1 MKKLHTKKRRINSKK
16 GISMVLAM
24 ALVAVLFLSTT
35 TFLSI
40 AMLQQKETGTTMNSR
55 QAYVSA
61 KSALDI
67 AKELL
72 NDGKL
77 SLPDSGSL
85 YYVFY
90 YVEGDPEVHVEK
102 FNSSEAAL
110 NWINDPANASYTIIG
125 NAYIKITKNSDGSY
139 TMTAVGKENKYDYSV
154 DGNTG
159 DLSTKFDVKYNLA
172 EKEETANLTMKQ
184 KSITTPTGNKFLMLG
199 DQASFSLLR
208 SVRQTVNDG
217 GTTFR
222 TLQNSFLDKDKK
234 TIIYEPKTE
243 AGSTPLTTCFP
254 LVFDKAVKCISNG
267 DSRLK
272 FTAYDNGIY
281 FLGNYNGTELNN
293 DYKSEDDEFNNPG
306 DISLYTNSNTY
317 GTALECKYLVIG
329 GNMVCRPA
337 SGASGITLK
346 YSGSSYDTDKGVVI
360 YFTKDCKLM
369 TYRKDEHGNEC
380 NTSLDYQKGYYYINL
395 GKNNTPVDL
404 FSTKATSITTD
415 SEEYKRVSSIDMYSS
430 MVETDGELKGKL
442 KDIHSAY
449 EGACENDKAKV
460 DILHSNGTFNADP
473 NLSSFSNTPRTENT
487 INKGWKDYYIYCAP
501 SEMPTANGY
510 YDMYSGKEFNY
521 LWYNIKPMV
530 FDRTVDMSI
539 RSSNITLSIGP
550 DEKETVYYNKNGN
563 PHSFNQSNLPTNVA
577 TDSDTV
583 TFTARDSGKT
593 AQANGNQ
600 YVGEDS
606 NKIIQKDRSAHFRV
620 KPYWGEKSFTLKVVN
635 DFIVEMSDGK
645 TYTIKADDYTD
656 IPEYIEKNTDNNPK
670 DGLDLF
676 SDTAKKYFES
686 HSTSR
691 VDSNSSSI
699 KWVEDNAIN
708 TSVDSSNLDQS
719 SSVVNFKATGG
730 GTLKEDGTYKGRA
743 IYCDFGNGSSGKDAI
758 VTYGNNATLKADVV
772 SIGADLLERKDGK
785 GLKINT
791 YSAHNESTCVVD
803 GNPIDGSML
812 QITRKTTLKFNDT
825 DADSITLS
833 PGYYF
838 FPGITSDFDILS
850 KAFWEKWNSNP
861 YYKAEKLGDGTKT
874 YKKVFVTTK
883 MDPVDFE
890 GKYF

>member
-16 GISMVLAM
+16 GISMVLAI
-24 ALVAVLFLSTT
+24 ALAAVLFLSTT

-102 FNSSEAAL
+102 FNSSELAL
-110 NWINDPANASYTIIG
+110 KWINDPAHASYTIIG
-125 NAYIKITKNSDGSY
+125 NAYIKITKNADGSY
-139 TMTAVGKENKYDYSV
+139 TMTAVGKENKYDYSG

-159 DLSTKFDVKYNLA
+159 DLSTKFDVKYNLV
-172 EKEETANLTMKQ
+172 EKEEIANLTMKQ
-184 KSITTPTGNKFLMLG
+184 KTITSPTGNKFLMLG
-199 DQASFSLLR
+199 DQTSFSLLR
-208 SVRQTVNDG
+208 SVRKTLNEGD
-217 GTTFR
+217 TTFR
-222 TLQNSFLDKDKK
+222 TLQSYDTDNEKK
-234 TIIYEPKTE
+234 SIIYIPKNE
-243 AGSTPLTTCFP
+243 AGNTPLTTCFP
-254 LVFDKAVKCISNG
+254 LVFDKTVKSTSNG

-281 FLGNYNGTELNN
+281 FLGNYTGPKITS
-293 DYKSEDDEFNNPG
+293 DYNSEAVDVSF
-306 DISLYTNSNTY
+306 YTNSDAY

-337 SGASGITLK
+337 TGESGITLK

-360 YFTKDCKLM
+360 YFTKNCKLM
-369 TYRKDEHGNEC
+369 TYNNSNQITKTVE
-380 NTSLDYQKGYYYINL
+380 YKKGYYYINL
-395 GKNNTPVDL
+395 GDNNTAVDL
-404 FSTKATSITTD
+404 FSESTKASAKEITTN
-415 SEEYKRVSSIDMYSS
+415 SEEYKRVNSIDMYSS
-430 MVETDGELKGKL
+430 MVDTKGKL

-449 EGACENDKAKV
+449 EGEYEKGKERV
-460 DILHSNGTFNADP
+460 DILNESGTFTAVP
-473 NLSSFSNTPRTENT
+473 NSNSYSNTVRTT
-487 INKGWKDYYIYCAP
+487 FTKGWQDYYIYCAP
-501 SEMPTANGY
+501 SEMPTASGY

-521 LWYNIKPMV
+521 LWYNINPME
-530 FDRTVDMSI
+530 FNGNVDMSI
-539 RSSNITLSIGP
+539 HSSNITLSIGP
-550 DEKETVYYNKNGN
+550 DEKETVYYNNQIKNSNGN
-563 PHSFNQSNLPTNVA
+563 PYFPYSFNQTILPTDKFA
-577 TDSDTV
+577 TDSNT
-583 TFTARDSGKT
+583 TKFTAEG
-593 AQANGNQ
+593 
-600 YVGEDS
+600 S
-606 NKIIQKDRSAHFRV
+606 NKIKQNNSSASFSV
-620 KPYWGEKSFTLKVVN
+620 KPYWNEKSFTLKVVN
-635 DFIVEMSDGK
+635 DFIVQMSDG
-645 TYTIKADDYTD
+645 TSYTIKADDYTD
-656 IPEYIEKNTDNNPK
+656 IPET
-670 DGLDLF
+670 GLNLF
-676 SDTAKKYFES
+676 SNDAKKYFED

-719 SSVVNFKATGG
+719 SSVINFKATCG
-730 GTLKEDGTYKGRA
+730 GTLKEDSTYKGRA

-772 SIGADLLERKDGK
+772 SIGADLLEIKDGK

-812 QITRKTTLKFNDT
+812 QITRKTTLKFND
-825 DADSITLS
+825 DNANSITLS

-838 FPGITSDFDILS
+838 FPGITGDFDILS
-850 KAFWEKWNSNP
+850 KAFWEKWSSSNP
-861 YYKAEKLGDGTKT
+861 YYKAEKLGDGTKA
-874 YKKVFVTTK
+874 YKKVTVTTK

>member
-16 GISMVLAM
+16 GISMVLAI
-24 ALVAVLFLSTT
+24 ALAAVLFLSTT

-61 KSALDI
+61 KSALDM
-67 AKELL
+67 AEELL

-90 YVEGDPEVHVEK
+90 YIEGDPKVHVEK
-102 FNSSEAAL
+102 FNSSELAL
-110 NWINDPANASYTIIG
+110 KWINNPAHASYTIIG
-125 NAYIKITKNSDGSY
+125 NAYIKITKNTDGSY
-139 TMTAVGKENKYDYSV
+139 TMTAVGKENKYDYSG

-159 DLSTKFDVKYNLA
+159 DLSTKFDVKYNLV
-172 EKEETANLTMKQ
+172 EKEEIANLTMKQ
-184 KSITTPTGNKFLMLG
+184 KTITSPTGNKFLMLG
-199 DQASFSLLR
+199 DQTSFSLLR
-208 SVRQTVNDG
+208 SVRKTLNEGD
-217 GTTFR
+217 TTFR
-222 TLQNSFLDKDKK
+222 TLQSYDTDNEKK
-234 TIIYEPKTE
+234 SIIYIPKNE
-243 AGSTPLTTCFP
+243 AGNTPLTTCFP
-254 LVFDKAVKCISNG
+254 LVFDKTVKSTSNG

-281 FLGNYNGTELNN
+281 FLGNYTGPKITS
-293 DYKSEDDEFNNPG
+293 DYNSEAVDVSF
-306 DISLYTNSNTY
+306 YTNSDAY

-337 SGASGITLK
+337 TGESGITLK

-360 YFTKDCKLM
+360 YFTKNCKLM
-369 TYRKDEHGNEC
+369 TYNNSNQITKTVE
-380 NTSLDYQKGYYYINL
+380 YKKGYYYINL
-395 GKNNTPVDL
+395 GDNNTAVDL
-404 FSTKATSITTD
+404 FSESTKASAKEITTN
-415 SEEYKRVSSIDMYSS
+415 SEEYKRVNSIDMYSS
-430 MVETDGELKGKL
+430 MVDTKGKL

-449 EGACENDKAKV
+449 EGEYEKGKERV
-460 DILHSNGTFNADP
+460 DILNESGTFTAVP
-473 NLSSFSNTPRTENT
+473 NSNSYSNTVRTT
-487 INKGWKDYYIYCAP
+487 FTKGWQDYYIYCAP
-501 SEMPTANGY
+501 SEMPTASGY

-521 LWYNIKPMV
+521 LWYNINPME
-530 FDRTVDMSI
+530 FNGNVDMSI
-539 RSSNITLSIGP
+539 HSSNITLSIGP
-550 DEKETVYYNKNGN
+550 DEKETVYYNNQIKNSNGN
-563 PHSFNQSNLPTNVA
+563 PYYPYSFNQTILPTDKFA
-577 TDSDTV
+577 TDSNT
-583 TFTARDSGKT
+583 TKFTSEG
-593 AQANGNQ
+593 
-600 YVGEDS
+600 S
-606 NKIIQKDRSAHFRV
+606 NKIKQNNSSASFSV
-620 KPYWGEKSFTLKVVN
+620 KPYWNEKSFTLKVVN
-635 DFIVEMSDGK
+635 DFIVEMSDGT
-645 TYTIKADDYTD
+645 TYTVKADDYTD
-656 IPEYIEKNTDNNPK
+656 IPET
-670 DGLDLF
+670 GLNLF
-676 SDTAKKYFES
+676 SNDAKKYFED

-719 SSVVNFKATGG
+719 SSVINFKATCG
-730 GTLKEDGTYKGRA
+730 GTLKEDSTYKGRA

-772 SIGADLLERKDGK
+772 SIGADLLEIKDGK

-812 QITRKTTLKFNDT
+812 QITRKTTLKFND
-825 DADSITLS
+825 DNANSITLS

-838 FPGITSDFDILS
+838 FPGITGDFDILS
-850 KAFWEKWNSNP
+850 KAFWEKWSSSNP
-861 YYKAEKLGDGTKT
+861 YYKAEKLGDGTKA
-874 YKKVFVTTK
+874 YKKVTVTTK

>member
-1 MKKLHTKKRRINSKK
+1 MKKLNTKKRRINSKK
-16 GISMVLAM
+16 GISMVLAI
-24 ALVAVLFLSTT
+24 ALAAVLFLSTT

-77 SLPDSGSL
+77 QLPDSGSL

-90 YVEGDPEVHVEK
+90 YVEGDPKVHVEK
-102 FNSSEAAL
+102 FNSSELAL
-110 NWINDPANASYTIIG
+110 KWINDPAHASYTIIG
-125 NAYIKITKNSDGSY
+125 NAYIKITKNTDGSY
-139 TMTAVGKENKYDYSV
+139 TMTAVGKENKYDYSG

-159 DLSTKFDVKYNLA
+159 DLSTKFDVKYNLV

-184 KSITTPTGNKFLMLG
+184 KTITSPTGNKFLMLG
-199 DQASFSLLR
+199 DQTSFSLLR
-208 SVRQTVNDG
+208 SVRKTLNEGD
-217 GTTFR
+217 TTFR
-222 TLQNSFLDKDKK
+222 TLQSYDTDNEKK
-234 TIIYEPKTE
+234 SIIYIPKNE
-243 AGSTPLTTCFP
+243 AGNTPLTTCFP
-254 LVFDKAVKCISNG
+254 LVFDKTVKSTSNG

-281 FLGNYNGTELNN
+281 FLGNYTGPKITS
-293 DYKSEDDEFNNPG
+293 DYNSEAVDVSF
-306 DISLYTNSNTY
+306 YTNSDTY

-337 SGASGITLK
+337 TGESGITLK

-360 YFTKDCKLM
+360 YFTKNCKLM
-369 TYRKDEHGNEC
+369 TYNNSNQITKTVE
-380 NTSLDYQKGYYYINL
+380 YKKGYYYINL
-395 GKNNTPVDL
+395 GDNNTAVDL
-404 FSTKATSITTD
+404 FSESTKASAKEITTN
-415 SEEYKRVSSIDMYSS
+415 SEEYKRVNSIDMYSS
-430 MVETDGELKGKL
+430 MVDTKGKL

-449 EGACENDKAKV
+449 EGEYEKGKERV
-460 DILHSNGTFNADP
+460 DILNESGTFTAVP
-473 NLSSFSNTPRTENT
+473 NSNSYSNTVRTEFT
-487 INKGWKDYYIYCAP
+487 KGWKDYYIYCAP
-501 SEMPTANGY
+501 SEMPTASGY

-521 LWYNIKPMV
+521 LWYNINPME
-530 FDRTVDMSI
+530 FNGNVDMSI
-539 RSSNITLSIGP
+539 HSSNITLSIGP
-550 DEKETVYYNKNGN
+550 DENETVYYNNQIKNSNGN
-563 PHSFNQSNLPTNVA
+563 PYFPYSFNQTILPTDKFA
-577 TDSDTV
+577 TDSNTQK
-583 TFTARDSGKT
+583 FTSEG
-593 AQANGNQ
+593 
-600 YVGEDS
+600 S
-606 NKIIQKDRSAHFRV
+606 NKITQKNSSASFSV
-620 KPYWGEKSFTLKVVN
+620 KPYWNEKSFTLKVVN
-635 DFIVEMSDGK
+635 DFIVEMSDG
-645 TYTIKADDYTD
+645 TSYTIKADDYTD
-656 IPEYIEKNTDNNPK
+656 IPET
-670 DGLDLF
+670 GLNLF
-676 SDTAKKYFES
+676 SNDAKKYFED

-719 SSVVNFKATGG
+719 SSVINFKATCG
-730 GTLKEDGTYKGRA
+730 GTLKEDSTYKGRA

-812 QITRKTTLKFNDT
+812 QITRKTTLKFND
-825 DADSITLS
+825 DNANSITLS

-838 FPGITSDFDILS
+838 FPGITGDFDILS
-850 KAFWEKWNSNP
+850 KAFWEKWSSSNP
-861 YYKAEKLGDGTKT
+861 YYKAEKLGDGTKA
-874 YKKVFVTTK
+874 YKKVTVTTK

>member
-16 GISMVLAM
+16 GISMVLAI
-24 ALVAVLFLSTT
+24 ALAAVLFLSTT

-90 YVEGDPEVHVEK
+90 YVEGDPNVHVEE
-102 FNSSEAAL
+102 FTSSELAL
-110 NWINDPANASYTIIG
+110 KWINNPSHASYTIIG
-125 NAYIKITKNSDGSY
+125 NAYIKITKNADGSY
-139 TMTAVGKENKYDYSV
+139 TMTAVGKENKYDYSG

-159 DLSTKFDVKYNLA
+159 DLSTKFDVKYNLV
-172 EKEETANLTMKQ
+172 EKEEIANLTMKQ
-184 KSITTPTGNKFLMLG
+184 KTITSPTGNKFLMLG
-199 DQASFSLLR
+199 DQTSFSLLR
-208 SVRQTVNDG
+208 SVRKTLNEGD
-217 GTTFR
+217 TTFR
-222 TLQNSFLDKDKK
+222 TLQSYDTDNEKK
-234 TIIYEPKTE
+234 SIIYIPKNE
-243 AGSTPLTTCFP
+243 AGNTPLTTCFP
-254 LVFDKAVKCISNG
+254 LVFDKTVKSTSNG

-281 FLGNYNGTELNN
+281 FLGNYTGPKITS
-293 DYKSEDDEFNNPG
+293 DYNSEAVDVSF
-306 DISLYTNSNTY
+306 YTNSDAY

-337 SGASGITLK
+337 TGESGITLK

-360 YFTKDCKLM
+360 YFTKNCKLM
-369 TYRKDEHGNEC
+369 TYNNSNQITKTVE
-380 NTSLDYQKGYYYINL
+380 YKKGYYYINL
-395 GKNNTPVDL
+395 GDNNTAVDL
-404 FSTKATSITTD
+404 FSESTKASAKEITTN
-415 SEEYKRVSSIDMYSS
+415 SEEYKRVNSIDMYSS
-430 MVETDGELKGKL
+430 MVDTKGKL

-449 EGACENDKAKV
+449 EGEYEKGKERV
-460 DILHSNGTFNADP
+460 DILNESGTFTAVP
-473 NLSSFSNTPRTENT
+473 NSNSYSNTVRTT
-487 INKGWKDYYIYCAP
+487 FTKGWQDYYIYCAP
-501 SEMPTANGY
+501 SEMPTASGY

-521 LWYNIKPMV
+521 LWYNINPME
-530 FDRTVDMSI
+530 FNGNVDMSI
-539 RSSNITLSIGP
+539 HSSNITLSIGP
-550 DEKETVYYNKNGN
+550 DEKETVYYNNKIKNSNGN
-563 PHSFNQSNLPTNVA
+563 PYFPYSFNQTILPTDKFA
-577 TDSDTV
+577 TDSNT
-583 TFTARDSGKT
+583 TKFTAEG
-593 AQANGNQ
+593 
-600 YVGEDS
+600 S
-606 NKIIQKDRSAHFRV
+606 NKIKQNNSSASFSV
-620 KPYWGEKSFTLKVVN
+620 KPYWNEKSFTLKVVN
-635 DFIVEMSDGK
+635 DFIVQMSDG
-645 TYTIKADDYTD
+645 TSYTIKADDYTD
-656 IPEYIEKNTDNNPK
+656 IPET
-670 DGLDLF
+670 GLNLF
-676 SDTAKKYFES
+676 SNDAKKYFED

-719 SSVVNFKATGG
+719 SSVINFKATCG
-730 GTLKEDGTYKGRA
+730 GTLKEDSTYKGRA

-772 SIGADLLERKDGK
+772 SIGADLLEIKDGK

-812 QITRKTTLKFNDT
+812 QITRKTTLKFND
-825 DADSITLS
+825 DNANSITLS

-838 FPGITSDFDILS
+838 FPGITGDFDILS
-850 KAFWEKWNSNP
+850 KAFWEKWSSSNP
-861 YYKAEKLGDGTKT
+861 YYKAEKLGDGTKA
-874 YKKVFVTTK
+874 YKKVTVTTK

>member
-1 MKKLHTKKRRINSKK
+1 MKKFTTKKRKINSKK
-16 GISMVLAM
+16 GFSMVLAI
-24 ALVAVLFLSTT
+24 ALAAVLFLSTT

-61 KSALDI
+61 KSALDM
-67 AKELL
+67 AEELL

-77 SLPDSGSL
+77 QLPDSGSL

-90 YVEGDPEVHVEK
+90 YVEGDPKVHVEK
-102 FNSSEAAL
+102 FNSSELAL
-110 NWINDPANASYTIIG
+110 KWINDPAHASYTIIG
-125 NAYIKITKNSDGSY
+125 NAYIKITKNTDGSY
-139 TMTAVGKENKYDYSV
+139 TMTAVGKENKYDYSG

-159 DLSTKFDVKYNLA
+159 DLSTKFDVKYNLV

-184 KSITTPTGNKFLMLG
+184 KTITSPTGNKFLMLG
-199 DQASFSLLR
+199 DQTSFSLLR
-208 SVRQTVNDG
+208 SVRKTLNEGD
-217 GTTFR
+217 TTFR
-222 TLQNSFLDKDKK
+222 TLQSYDTDNEKK
-234 TIIYEPKTE
+234 SIIYIPKNE
-243 AGSTPLTTCFP
+243 AGNTPLTTCFP
-254 LVFDKAVKCISNG
+254 LVFDKTVKSTSNS

-281 FLGNYNGTELNN
+281 FLGNYTGPKITS
-293 DYKSEDDEFNNPG
+293 DYNSEAVDVSF
-306 DISLYTNSNTY
+306 YTNSDAY

-337 SGASGITLK
+337 TGESGITLK

-360 YFTKDCKLM
+360 YFTKNCKLM
-369 TYRKDEHGNEC
+369 TYNNSNQITKTVE
-380 NTSLDYQKGYYYINL
+380 YKKGYYYINL
-395 GKNNTPVDL
+395 GDNNTAVDL
-404 FSTKATSITTD
+404 FSESTKASAKEITTN
-415 SEEYKRVSSIDMYSS
+415 SEEYKRVNSIDMYSS
-430 MVETDGELKGKL
+430 MVDTKGKL

-449 EGACENDKAKV
+449 EGEYEKGKERV
-460 DILHSNGTFNADP
+460 DILNESGTFTAVP
-473 NLSSFSNTPRTENT
+473 NSNSYSNTVRTEFT
-487 INKGWKDYYIYCAP
+487 KGWKDYYIYCAP
-501 SEMPTANGY
+501 SEMPTASGY

-521 LWYNIKPMV
+521 LWYNINPME
-530 FDRTVDMSI
+530 FNGNVDMSI
-539 RSSNITLSIGP
+539 HSSNITLSIGP
-550 DEKETVYYNKNGN
+550 DENETVYYNNQIKNSNGN
-563 PHSFNQSNLPTNVA
+563 PYFPYSFNQTILPTDKFA
-577 TDSDTV
+577 TDSNTQK
-583 TFTARDSGKT
+583 FTSEG
-593 AQANGNQ
+593 
-600 YVGEDS
+600 S
-606 NKIIQKDRSAHFRV
+606 NKITQKNSSASFSV
-620 KPYWGEKSFTLKVVN
+620 KPYWNEKSFTLKVVN
-635 DFIVEMSDGK
+635 DFIVEMSDGT

-656 IPEYIEKNTDNNPK
+656 IPETGLNLFTDE
-670 DGLDLF
+670 
-676 SDTAKKYFES
+676 AKKYFES

-699 KWVEDNAIN
+699 EWVKNNTIN

-719 SSVVNFKATGG
+719 SSVINFKATAG
-730 GTLKEDGTYKGRA
+730 GTLKDGTYKGKA

-812 QITRKTTLKFNDT
+812 QITRKTTLKFND
-825 DADSITLS
+825 DNANSITLS

-850 KAFWEKWNSNP
+850 KAFWENWTDSKP
-861 YYKAEKLGDGTKT
+861 YYKAEKLGDGTKA
-874 YKKVFVTTK
+874 YKKVTVTTK

>member
-67 AKELL
+67 AEELL

-77 SLPDSGSL
+77 KLPDSGSF

-90 YVEGDPEVHVEK
+90 YEEGNSEVKVK
-102 FNSSEAAL
+102 QFSSSELAL
-110 NWINDPANASYTIIG
+110 KWINDPANAKFTIIG
-125 NAYIKITKNSDGSY
+125 NAYIKITKNADGSY
-139 TMTAVGKENKYDYSV
+139 TMTAVGKEKKYDYSG

-184 KSITTPTGNKFLMLG
+184 KTITTPTGNKFLMLG
-199 DQASFSLLR
+199 DQASFSLL
-208 SVRQTVNDG
+208 SSAGKAVNDG
-217 GTTFR
+217 GAGFR
-222 TLQNSFLDKDKK
+222 TLQNSYTDNGGK

-254 LVFDKAVKCISNG
+254 LVFDKAVKCISEG
-267 DSRLK
+267 KSRLK

-281 FLGNYNGTELNN
+281 FLGNYTGQNVAN
-293 DYKSEDDEFNNPG
+293 DYNNEAV

-337 SGASGITLK
+337 GGESGITLK
-346 YSGSSYDTDKGVVI
+346 YSGSSYDTDKGVVV

-369 TYRKDEHGNEC
+369 TYNSDKQIT
-380 NTSLDYQKGYYYINL
+380 NTVEYTKGYYYFNL
-395 GKNNTPVDL
+395 GDNNTPVDL
-404 FSTKATSITTD
+404 FSVKQSDVKNHEITTN
-415 SEEYKRVSSIDMYSS
+415 SAEYKRVSSIDMYSS
-430 MVETDGELKGKL
+430 LVDTTTGEL
-442 KDIHSAY
+442 KDIHSAH
-449 EGACENDKAKV
+449 EGVCENGKAKV
-460 DILHSNGTFNADP
+460 DILYSNGTFTAIANS
-473 NLSSFSNTPRTENT
+473 SSFSNQPRPASD

-501 SEMPTANGY
+501 SEMPTAGGY
-510 YDMYSGKEFNY
+510 YDMYSGKEFSY
-521 LWYNIKPMV
+521 LWYNIKPMIINASA
-530 FDRTVDMSI
+530 DMSI
-539 RSSNITLSIGP
+539 RSRIITLSIGP
-550 DEKETVYYNKNGN
+550 DEKETVYYNQKYT
-563 PHSFNQSNLPTNVA
+563 PHSFNQTNLPTNVA

-593 AQANGNQ
+593 AQANGNT

-606 NKIIQKDRSAHFRV
+606 NKIIQKNSSAHFRV
-620 KPYWGEKSFTLKVVN
+620 KPYWGETSFTLKVVN
-635 DFIVEMSDGK
+635 DFIVERSDG
-645 TYTIKADDYTD
+645 TSYTIKADDYTD
-656 IPEYIEKNTDNNPK
+656 IPEK
-670 DGLDLF
+670 GLDLF
-676 SDTAKKYFES
+676 TDEAKKYFEG
-686 HSTSR
+686 HSTPR

-699 KWVEDNAIN
+699 KWVENNAIN
-708 TSVDSSNLDQS
+708 TSVPSSNLDQS
-719 SSVVNFKATGG
+719 SSVINFKATGG
-730 GTLKEDGTYKGRA
+730 GTLKEDTYKGKA
-743 IYCDFGNGSSGKDAI
+743 IYCNFGN

-772 SIGADLLERKDGK
+772 SIGADLLEIKDGK

-791 YSAHNESTCVVD
+791 YSAHNESTCEVN
-803 GNPIDGSML
+803 GINKDGSML
-812 QITRKTTLKFNDT
+812 QITRKTTLKFND
-825 DADSITLS
+825 DNANSITLS

-838 FPGITSDFDILS
+838 FPGIKGDFDILS
-850 KAFWEKWNSNP
+850 KDFWEKWTDSNP
-861 YYKAEKLGDGTKT
+861 YYKAEKLGDGTEA
-874 YKKVFVTTK
+874 YKKVIVTTK
-883 MDPVDFE
+883 IDPVDFE

>member
-16 GISMVLAM
+16 GISMVLAI
-24 ALVAVLFLSTT
+24 ALAAVLFLSTT

-90 YVEGDPEVHVEK
+90 YVEGDPNVHVEE
-102 FNSSEAAL
+102 FTSSELAL
-110 NWINDPANASYTIIG
+110 KWINNPSHASYTIIG
-125 NAYIKITKNSDGSY
+125 NAYIKITKNADGSY
-139 TMTAVGKENKYDYSV
+139 TMTAVGKEKKYDYSG

-184 KSITTPTGNKFLMLG
+184 KTITTPTGNKFLMLG
-199 DQASFSLLR
+199 DQASFSLL
-208 SVRQTVNDG
+208 SSAGKAVNDG
-217 GTTFR
+217 GAGFR
-222 TLQNSFLDKDKK
+222 TLQNSYTDNGGK

-254 LVFDKAVKCISNG
+254 LVFDKAVKCISEG
-267 DSRLK
+267 KSRLK

-281 FLGNYNGTELNN
+281 FLGNYTGQNVAN
-293 DYKSEDDEFNNPG
+293 DYNNEAV

-337 SGASGITLK
+337 GGESGITLK
-346 YSGSSYDTDKGVVI
+346 YSGSSYDTDKGVVV
-360 YFTKDCKLM
+360 YFTKKCKLM
-369 TYRKDEHGNEC
+369 TYDSNKNKIKEVVYD
-380 NTSLDYQKGYYYINL
+380 KGYYYIPL
-395 GKNNTPVDL
+395 GENESVDL
-404 FSTKATSITTD
+404 FSENTYNLAKPIDTNSD
-415 SEEYKRVSSIDMYSS
+415 KYKRVSSIDMYSS
-430 MVETDGELKGKL
+430 MVDTDGNL
-442 KDIHSAY
+442 KDIHSAH
-449 EGACENDKAKV
+449 EGACENGKAKV
-460 DILHSNGTFNADP
+460 DILYSNGTFTAIANS
-473 NLSSFSNTPRTENT
+473 SSFSNQPRPASD

-501 SEMPTANGY
+501 SEMPTAGGY
-510 YDMYSGKEFNY
+510 YDMYSGKEFSY
-521 LWYNIKPMV
+521 LWYNIKPMIINASA
-530 FDRTVDMSI
+530 DMSI
-539 RSSNITLSIGP
+539 RSRIITLSIGP
-550 DEKETVYYNKNGN
+550 DEKETVYYNQKYT
-563 PHSFNQSNLPTNVA
+563 PHSFNQTNLPTNVA

-593 AQANGNQ
+593 AQANGNT

-606 NKIIQKDRSAHFRV
+606 NKIIQKNSSAHFRV
-620 KPYWGEKSFTLKVVN
+620 KPYWGETSFTLKVVN
-635 DFIVEMSDGK
+635 DFIVERSDG
-645 TYTIKADDYTD
+645 TSYTIKADDYTD
-656 IPEYIEKNTDNNPK
+656 IPEK
-670 DGLDLF
+670 GLDLF
-676 SDTAKKYFES
+676 TDEAKKYFEG
-686 HSTSR
+686 HSTPR
-691 VDSNSSSI
+691 VDSDSSSVN
-699 KWVEDNAIN
+699 WVKDNNTIN
-708 TSVDSSNLDQS
+708 DSVNSSNLDQS
-719 SSVVNFKATGG
+719 SSVINFKATGG
-730 GTLKEDGTYKGRA
+730 GTLTHGTYKGKA

-758 VTYGNNATLKADVV
+758 VTHGNNATLKADVV
-772 SIGADLLERKDGK
+772 SIGADLLEIKDGK

-803 GNPIDGSML
+803 GTKIDGSML
-812 QITRKTTLKFNDT
+812 QITRKTTLKFND
-825 DADSITLS
+825 DNANSITLS

-838 FPGITSDFDILS
+838 FPGIKSDFDILS
-850 KAFWEKWNSNP
+850 KDFWENWTDSNP
-861 YYKAEKLGDGTKT
+861 YYKAEKLGDGTEA
-874 YKKVFVTTK
+874 YKKVIVTTK

>member
-16 GISMVLAM
+16 GISMVLAI
-24 ALVAVLFLSTT
+24 ALAAVLFLSTT

-67 AKELL
+67 AEELL

-102 FNSSEAAL
+102 FNSSELAL
-110 NWINDPANASYTIIG
+110 KWINNPSHASYTIIG
-125 NAYIKITKNSDGSY
+125 NAYIKITKNADGSY
-139 TMTAVGKENKYDYSV
+139 TMTAVGKENKYDYSG

-159 DLSTKFDVKYNLA
+159 DLSTKFDVKYNLV
-172 EKEETANLTMKQ
+172 EKEEIANLTMKQ
-184 KSITTPTGNKFLMLG
+184 KTITSPTGNKFLMLG
-199 DQASFSLLR
+199 DQTSFSLLR
-208 SVRQTVNDG
+208 SVRKTLNEGD
-217 GTTFR
+217 TTFR
-222 TLQNSFLDKDKK
+222 TLQSYDTDNEKK
-234 TIIYEPKTE
+234 SIIYIPKNE
-243 AGSTPLTTCFP
+243 AGNTPLTTCFP
-254 LVFDKAVKCISNG
+254 LVFDKTVKSTSNG

-281 FLGNYNGTELNN
+281 FLGNYTGPKITS
-293 DYKSEDDEFNNPG
+293 DYNSEAVDVSF
-306 DISLYTNSNTY
+306 YTNSDAY

-337 SGASGITLK
+337 TGESGITLK

-360 YFTKDCKLM
+360 YFTKNCKLM
-369 TYRKDEHGNEC
+369 TYNNSNQITKTVE
-380 NTSLDYQKGYYYINL
+380 YKKGYYYINL
-395 GKNNTPVDL
+395 GDNNTAVDL
-404 FSTKATSITTD
+404 FSESTKASAKEITTN
-415 SEEYKRVSSIDMYSS
+415 SEEYKRVNSIDMYSS
-430 MVETDGELKGKL
+430 MVDTKGKL

-449 EGACENDKAKV
+449 EGEYEKGKERV
-460 DILHSNGTFNADP
+460 DILNESGTFTAVP
-473 NLSSFSNTPRTENT
+473 NSNSYSNTVRTT
-487 INKGWKDYYIYCAP
+487 FTKGWQDYYIYCAP
-501 SEMPTANGY
+501 SEMPTASGY

-521 LWYNIKPMV
+521 LWYNINPME
-530 FDRTVDMSI
+530 FNGNVDMSI
-539 RSSNITLSIGP
+539 HSSNITLSIGP
-550 DEKETVYYNKNGN
+550 DEKETVYYNNQIKNSNGN
-563 PHSFNQSNLPTNVA
+563 PYFPYSFNQTILPTDKFA
-577 TDSDTV
+577 TDSNT
-583 TFTARDSGKT
+583 TKFTAEG
-593 AQANGNQ
+593 
-600 YVGEDS
+600 S
-606 NKIIQKDRSAHFRV
+606 NKIKQNNSSASFSV
-620 KPYWGEKSFTLKVVN
+620 KPYWNEKSFTLKVVN
-635 DFIVEMSDGK
+635 DFIVQMSDG
-645 TYTIKADDYTD
+645 TSYTIKADDYTD
-656 IPEYIEKNTDNNPK
+656 IPET
-670 DGLDLF
+670 GLNLF
-676 SDTAKKYFES
+676 SNDAKKYFED

-719 SSVVNFKATGG
+719 SSVINFKATCG
-730 GTLKEDGTYKGRA
+730 GTLKEDSTYKGRA

-772 SIGADLLERKDGK
+772 SIGADLLEIKDGK

-812 QITRKTTLKFNDT
+812 QITRKTTLKFND
-825 DADSITLS
+825 DNANSITLS

-838 FPGITSDFDILS
+838 FPGITGDFDILS
-850 KAFWEKWNSNP
+850 KAFWEKWSSSNP
-861 YYKAEKLGDGTKT
+861 YYKAEKLGDGTKA
-874 YKKVFVTTK
+874 YKKVIVTTK

>member
-67 AKELL
+67 AEELL

-77 SLPDSGSL
+77 QLPDSGSL

-90 YVEGDPEVHVEK
+90 YEEGDSEVHVEK
-102 FNSSEAAL
+102 FSSSELAL
-110 NWINDPANASYTIIG
+110 KWINDPANAKFTIIG
-125 NAYIKITKNSDGSY
+125 NAYIKITKNADGSY
-139 TMTAVGKENKYDYSV
+139 TMTAVGKEKKYDYSG

-172 EKEETANLTMKQ
+172 EQEETANLTMKQ
-184 KSITTPTGNKFLMLG
+184 KTITSPTGNKFLMLG
-199 DQASFSLLR
+199 DQASFSLLS
-208 SVRQTVNDG
+208 SVRKAVSDG
-217 GTTFR
+217 DAGFR
-222 TLQNSFLDKDKK
+222 TLQGYDTDNDKK
-234 TIIYEPKTE
+234 SIIYIPKNE
-243 AGSTPLTTCFP
+243 ADGTPLTTCFP
-254 LVFDKAVKCISNG
+254 LVFDKAVKCTSVSN
-267 DSRLK
+267 SRLK

-281 FLGNYNGTELNN
+281 FLGNYTGQNIAN
-293 DYKSEDDEFNNPG
+293 DYNSEAV
-306 DISLYTNSNTY
+306 DISLYTNSDTY

-337 SGASGITLK
+337 GGASGITLK
-346 YSGSSYDTDKGVVI
+346 YSGSSYNTDKGVVV

-369 TYRKDEHGNEC
+369 TYNNSKQIT
-380 NTSLDYQKGYYYINL
+380 NTVVYPKGYYYFDL
-395 GKNNTPVDL
+395 GDNNTPVDL
-404 FSTKATSITTD
+404 FSVSDVESHKITTN
-415 SEEYKRVSSIDMYSS
+415 SEKYKRVSSIDMYSS
-430 MVETDGELKGKL
+430 LVDTTTGEL

-449 EGACENDKAKV
+449 EGECEKDKAKV
-460 DILHSNGTFNADP
+460 DILYSNGTFNTDP
-473 NLSSFSNTPRTENT
+473 QSSSFSNQKRENF
-487 INKGWKDYYIYCAP
+487 NEGWNDYYIYCSP
-501 SEMPTANGY
+501 SEMPTAGGH
-510 YDMYSGKEFNY
+510 YDMYSGKEFSY
-521 LWYNIKPMV
+521 LWYNIKPMIINASA
-530 FDRTVDMSI
+530 DMSI
-539 RSSNITLSIGP
+539 RSRIITLSIGP
-550 DEKETVYYNKNGN
+550 DENETVYYNNKGT
-563 PHSFNQSNLPTNVA
+563 PHSFNQTNLPTKVA

-593 AQANGNQ
+593 AQANNNK
-600 YVGEDS
+600 YEGEDS
-606 NKIIQKDRSAHFRV
+606 NKIIQKNSSASFSV
-620 KPYWGEKSFTLKVVN
+620 KPYWGETAFTLKVVN
-635 DFIVEMSDGK
+635 DFIVQMYDG
-645 TYTIKADDYTD
+645 TSYTIKADDYTD
-656 IPEYIEKNTDNNPK
+656 IPET
-670 DGLDLF
+670 GLNLF
-676 SDTAKKYFES
+676 TDTAKKYFEG

-719 SSVVNFKATGG
+719 SSVINFKATCG
-730 GTLKEDGTYKGRA
+730 GTLKDDTYKGKA

-772 SIGADLLERKDGK
+772 SIGADLLEIKDGK

-791 YSAHNESTCVVD
+791 YSAHDESTCVVD

-812 QITRKTTLKFNDT
+812 QITRKTTLKFND
-825 DADSITLS
+825 DNANSITLS

-838 FPGITSDFDILS
+838 FPGITGDFDILS
-850 KAFWEKWNSNP
+850 KAFWEKWSSSNP
-861 YYKAEKLGDGTKT
+861 YYKAEKLGDGTKA
-874 YKKVFVTTK
+874 YKKVIVTTK

>member
-16 GISMVLAM
+16 GISMVLAI
-24 ALVAVLFLSTT
+24 ALAAVLFLSTT

-61 KSALDI
+61 KSALDM
-67 AKELL
+67 AEELL

-77 SLPDSGSL
+77 QLPDSGSL

-90 YVEGDPEVHVEK
+90 YIEGDPKVHVEK
-102 FNSSEAAL
+102 FNSSELAL
-110 NWINDPANASYTIIG
+110 KWINNPAHASYTIIG
-125 NAYIKITKNSDGSY
+125 NAYIKITKNTDGSY
-139 TMTAVGKENKYDYSV
+139 TMTAVGKENKYDYSG

-159 DLSTKFDVKYNLA
+159 DLSTKFDVKYNLV
-172 EKEETANLTMKQ
+172 EKEEIANLTMKQ
-184 KSITTPTGNKFLMLG
+184 KTITSPTGNKFLMLG
-199 DQASFSLLR
+199 DQTSFSLLR
-208 SVRQTVNDG
+208 SVRKTLNEGD
-217 GTTFR
+217 TTFR
-222 TLQNSFLDKDKK
+222 TLQSYDTDNEKK
-234 TIIYEPKTE
+234 SIIYIPKNE
-243 AGSTPLTTCFP
+243 AGNTPLTTCFP
-254 LVFDKAVKCISNG
+254 LVFDKTVKSTSNG

-281 FLGNYNGTELNN
+281 FLGNYTGPKITS
-293 DYKSEDDEFNNPG
+293 DYNSEAVDVSF
-306 DISLYTNSNTY
+306 YTNSDAY

-337 SGASGITLK
+337 TGESGITLK
-346 YSGSSYDTDKGVVI
+346 YSGSSYNTDKGVVI

-369 TYRKDEHGNEC
+369 TYNNSNQITKTVE
-380 NTSLDYQKGYYYINL
+380 YKKGYYYINL
-395 GKNNTPVDL
+395 GDNNTAVDL
-404 FSTKATSITTD
+404 FSESTKASAKEITTN
-415 SEEYKRVSSIDMYSS
+415 SEEYKRVNSIDMYSS
-430 MVETDGELKGKL
+430 MVDTKGKL

-449 EGACENDKAKV
+449 EGEYEKGKERV
-460 DILHSNGTFNADP
+460 DILNESGTFTAVP
-473 NLSSFSNTPRTENT
+473 NSNSYSNTVRTT
-487 INKGWKDYYIYCAP
+487 FTKGWQDYYIYCAP
-501 SEMPTANGY
+501 SEMPTASGY

-521 LWYNIKPMV
+521 LWYNIKPME
-530 FDRTVDMSI
+530 FNGNVDMSI
-539 RSSNITLSIGP
+539 HSSNITLSIGP
-550 DEKETVYYNKNGN
+550 DEKETVYYNNQIKNSNGN
-563 PHSFNQSNLPTNVA
+563 PYYPYSFNQTILPTDKFA
-577 TDSDTV
+577 TDSNT
-583 TFTARDSGKT
+583 TKFTSEG
-593 AQANGNQ
+593 
-600 YVGEDS
+600 S
-606 NKIIQKDRSAHFRV
+606 NKITQKNSSASFSV
-620 KPYWGEKSFTLKVVN
+620 KPYWNEKSFTLKVVN
-635 DFIVEMSDGK
+635 DFIVEMSDGT

-656 IPEYIEKNTDNNPK
+656 IPETGLNLFTDE
-670 DGLDLF
+670 
-676 SDTAKKYFES
+676 AKKYFES

-699 KWVEDNAIN
+699 KWVKDNAIN

-719 SSVVNFKATGG
+719 SSVINFKATCG
-730 GTLKEDGTYKGRA
+730 GTLKDDTYKGKA

-812 QITRKTTLKFNDT
+812 QITRKTTLKFND
-825 DADSITLS
+825 DNANSITLS

-838 FPGITSDFDILS
+838 FPGITGDFDILS
-850 KAFWEKWNSNP
+850 KAFWENWTDSKP
-861 YYKAEKLGDGTKT
+861 YYKAEKLGDGTKA
-874 YKKVFVTTK
+874 YKKVTVTTK

>member
-90 YVEGDPEVHVEK
+90 YVEGDPNVHVEE
-102 FNSSEAAL
+102 FTSSELAL
-110 NWINDPANASYTIIG
+110 KWINNPSHASYTIIG
-125 NAYIKITKNSDGSY
+125 NAYIKITKNADGSY
-139 TMTAVGKENKYDYSV
+139 TMTAVGKENKYDYSG

-159 DLSTKFDVKYNLA
+159 DLSTKFDVKYNLV
-172 EKEETANLTMKQ
+172 EKEEIANLTMKQ
-184 KSITTPTGNKFLMLG
+184 KTITSPTGNKFLMLG
-199 DQASFSLLR
+199 DQTSFSLLR
-208 SVRQTVNDG
+208 SVRKTLNEGD
-217 GTTFR
+217 TTFR
-222 TLQNSFLDKDKK
+222 TLQSYDTDNEKK
-234 TIIYEPKTE
+234 SIIYIPKNE
-243 AGSTPLTTCFP
+243 AGNTPLTTCFP
-254 LVFDKAVKCISNG
+254 LVFDKTVKSTSNG

-281 FLGNYNGTELNN
+281 FLGNYTGPKITS
-293 DYKSEDDEFNNPG
+293 DYNSEAVDVSF
-306 DISLYTNSNTY
+306 YTNSDAY

-337 SGASGITLK
+337 TGESGITLK

-360 YFTKDCKLM
+360 YFTKNCKLM
-369 TYRKDEHGNEC
+369 TYNNSNQITKTVE
-380 NTSLDYQKGYYYINL
+380 YKKGYYYINL
-395 GKNNTPVDL
+395 GDNNTAVDL
-404 FSTKATSITTD
+404 FSESTKASAKEITTN
-415 SEEYKRVSSIDMYSS
+415 SEEYKRVNSIDMYSS
-430 MVETDGELKGKL
+430 MVDTKGKL

-449 EGACENDKAKV
+449 EGEYEKGKERV
-460 DILHSNGTFNADP
+460 DILNESGTFTAVP
-473 NLSSFSNTPRTENT
+473 NSNSYSNTVRTT
-487 INKGWKDYYIYCAP
+487 FTKGWQDYYIYCAP
-501 SEMPTANGY
+501 SEMPTASGY

-521 LWYNIKPMV
+521 LWYNINPME
-530 FDRTVDMSI
+530 FNGNVDMSI
-539 RSSNITLSIGP
+539 HSSNITLSIGP
-550 DEKETVYYNKNGN
+550 DEKETVYYNNQIKNSNGN
-563 PHSFNQSNLPTNVA
+563 PYFPYSFNQTILPTDKFA
-577 TDSDTV
+577 TDSNT
-583 TFTARDSGKT
+583 TKFTAEG
-593 AQANGNQ
+593 
-600 YVGEDS
+600 S
-606 NKIIQKDRSAHFRV
+606 NKIKQNNSSASFSV
-620 KPYWGEKSFTLKVVN
+620 KPYWNEKSFTLKVVN
-635 DFIVEMSDGK
+635 DFIVQMSDG
-645 TYTIKADDYTD
+645 TSYTIKADDYTD
-656 IPEYIEKNTDNNPK
+656 IPET
-670 DGLDLF
+670 GLNLF
-676 SDTAKKYFES
+676 SNDAKKYFED

-730 GTLKEDGTYKGRA
+730 GTLKEDSTYKGRA

-791 YSAHNESTCVVD
+791 YSAHKESTCVVD

-812 QITRKTTLKFNDT
+812 QITRKTTLKFND
-825 DADSITLS
+825 DNANSITLS

-838 FPGITSDFDILS
+838 FPGITGDFDILS
-850 KAFWEKWNSNP
+850 KAFWEKWSSSNP
-861 YYKAEKLGDGTKT
+861 YYKAEKLGDGTKA
-874 YKKVFVTTK
+874 YKKVIVTTK

>member
-16 GISMVLAM
+16 GISMVLAI
-24 ALVAVLFLSTT
+24 ALAAVLFLSTT

-61 KSALDI
+61 KSALDM
-67 AKELL
+67 AEELL

-77 SLPDSGSL
+77 QLPDSGSL

-102 FNSSEAAL
+102 FNSSELAL
-110 NWINDPANASYTIIG
+110 KWINNPSHASYTIIG
-125 NAYIKITKNSDGSY
+125 NAYIKITKNTDGSY
-139 TMTAVGKENKYDYSV
+139 TMTAVGKENKYDYSG

-159 DLSTKFDVKYNLA
+159 DLSTKFDVKYNLV
-172 EKEETANLTMKQ
+172 EKEEIANLTMKQ
-184 KSITTPTGNKFLMLG
+184 KTITSPTGNKFLMLG
-199 DQASFSLLR
+199 DQTSFSLLR
-208 SVRQTVNDG
+208 SVRKTLNEGD
-217 GTTFR
+217 TTFR
-222 TLQNSFLDKDKK
+222 TLQSYDTDNEKK
-234 TIIYEPKTE
+234 SIIYIPKNE
-243 AGSTPLTTCFP
+243 AGNTPLTTCFP
-254 LVFDKAVKCISNG
+254 LVFDKTVKSTSNG

-281 FLGNYNGTELNN
+281 FLGNYTGPKITS
-293 DYKSEDDEFNNPG
+293 DYNSEAVDVSF
-306 DISLYTNSNTY
+306 YTNSDAY

-337 SGASGITLK
+337 TGESGITLK

-360 YFTKDCKLM
+360 YFTKNCKLM
-369 TYRKDEHGNEC
+369 TYNNSNQITKTVE
-380 NTSLDYQKGYYYINL
+380 YKKGYYYINL
-395 GKNNTPVDL
+395 GDNNTAVDL
-404 FSTKATSITTD
+404 FSESTKASAKEITTN
-415 SEEYKRVSSIDMYSS
+415 SEEYKRVNSIDMYSS
-430 MVETDGELKGKL
+430 MVDTKGKL

-449 EGACENDKAKV
+449 EGEYEKGKERV
-460 DILHSNGTFNADP
+460 DILNESGTFTAVP
-473 NLSSFSNTPRTENT
+473 NSNSYSNTVRTT
-487 INKGWKDYYIYCAP
+487 FTKGWQDYYIYCAP
-501 SEMPTANGY
+501 SEMPTASGY

-521 LWYNIKPMV
+521 LWYNINPME
-530 FDRTVDMSI
+530 FNGNVDMSI
-539 RSSNITLSIGP
+539 HSSNITLSIGP
-550 DEKETVYYNKNGN
+550 DEKETVYYNNQIKNSNGN
-563 PHSFNQSNLPTNVA
+563 PYFPYSFNQTILPTDKFA
-577 TDSDTV
+577 TDSNT
-583 TFTARDSGKT
+583 TKFTAEG
-593 AQANGNQ
+593 
-600 YVGEDS
+600 S
-606 NKIIQKDRSAHFRV
+606 NKIKQNNSSASFSV
-620 KPYWGEKSFTLKVVN
+620 KPYWNEKSFTLKVVN
-635 DFIVEMSDGK
+635 DFIVQMSDG
-645 TYTIKADDYTD
+645 TSYTIKADDYTD
-656 IPEYIEKNTDNNPK
+656 IPET
-670 DGLDLF
+670 GLNLF
-676 SDTAKKYFES
+676 SNDAKKYFED

-719 SSVVNFKATGG
+719 SSVINFKATCG
-730 GTLKEDGTYKGRA
+730 GTLKEDSTYKGRA

-772 SIGADLLERKDGK
+772 SIGADLLEIKDGK

-812 QITRKTTLKFNDT
+812 QITRKTTLKFND
-825 DADSITLS
+825 DNANSITLS

-838 FPGITSDFDILS
+838 FPGITGDFDILS
-850 KAFWEKWNSNP
+850 KAFWEKWSSSNP
-861 YYKAEKLGDGTKT
+861 YYKAEKLGDGTKA
-874 YKKVFVTTK
+874 YKKVTVTTK

>member
-90 YVEGDPEVHVEK
+90 YEEGNSEVKVK
-102 FNSSEAAL
+102 QFSSSELAL
-110 NWINDPANASYTIIG
+110 KWINDPANAKFTIIG
-125 NAYIKITKNSDGSY
+125 NAYIKITKNADGSY
-139 TMTAVGKENKYDYSV
+139 TMTAVGKENKYDYSG

-159 DLSTKFDVKYNLA
+159 DLSTKFDVKYNLV

-184 KSITTPTGNKFLMLG
+184 KTITTPTGNKFLMLG
-199 DQASFSLLR
+199 DQASFSLLS
-208 SVRQTVNDG
+208 SVRKAVSDG
-217 GTTFR
+217 DAGFR
-222 TLQNSFLDKDKK
+222 TLQGYDTDNDKK
-234 TIIYEPKTE
+234 SIIYIPKNE
-243 AGSTPLTTCFP
+243 ADGTPLTTCFP
-254 LVFDKAVKCISNG
+254 LVFDKAVKCTSVSN
-267 DSRLK
+267 SRLK

-281 FLGNYNGTELNN
+281 FLGNYTGQKVAN
-293 DYKSEDDEFNNPG
+293 DYNSEAV
-306 DISLYTNSNTY
+306 DISLYTNSDTY

-337 SGASGITLK
+337 GGASGITLK
-346 YSGSSYDTDKGVVI
+346 YSGSSYNTDKGVVV

-369 TYRKDEHGNEC
+369 TYNNSKQIT
-380 NTSLDYQKGYYYINL
+380 NTVVYPKGYYYFDL
-395 GKNNTPVDL
+395 GDNNTPVDL
-404 FSTKATSITTD
+404 FSVSDVESHKITTN
-415 SEEYKRVSSIDMYSS
+415 SEKYKRVSSIDMYSS
-430 MVETDGELKGKL
+430 LVDTTTGEL

-449 EGACENDKAKV
+449 EGECEKDKAKV
-460 DILHSNGTFNADP
+460 DILYSNGTFNTDP
-473 NLSSFSNTPRTENT
+473 QSSSFSNQKRENF
-487 INKGWKDYYIYCAP
+487 NEGWNDYYIYCSP
-501 SEMPTANGY
+501 SEMPTAGGH
-510 YDMYSGKEFNY
+510 YDMYSGKEFSY
-521 LWYNIKPMV
+521 LWYNIKPMIINASA
-530 FDRTVDMSI
+530 DMSI
-539 RSSNITLSIGP
+539 RSRIITLSIGP
-550 DEKETVYYNKNGN
+550 DENETVYYNNKGT
-563 PHSFNQSNLPTNVA
+563 PHSFNQTNLPTKVA

-593 AQANGNQ
+593 AQANNNK
-600 YVGEDS
+600 YEGEDS
-606 NKIIQKDRSAHFRV
+606 NKIIQKNSSASFSV
-620 KPYWGEKSFTLKVVN
+620 KPYWNEKSFTLKVVN
-635 DFIVEMSDGK
+635 DFIVQMYDGT

-656 IPEYIEKNTDNNPK
+656 IPEA
-670 DGLDLF
+670 GLNLF
-676 SDTAKKYFES
+676 TDTAKKYFEG
-686 HSTSR
+686 HSTPR

-699 KWVEDNAIN
+699 KWVEDDTIN

-719 SSVVNFKATGG
+719 SSVINFKATGG
-730 GTLKEDGTYKGRA
+730 GTLKEDTYKGKA
-743 IYCDFGNGSSGKDAI
+743 IYCNFGN

-772 SIGADLLERKDGK
+772 SIGADVVSIGTNSHEIKNGK

-803 GNPIDGSML
+803 GKPKDGSML
-812 QITRKTTLKFNDT
+812 QITRKTTLKFND
-825 DADSITLS
+825 DNANSITLS

-838 FPGITSDFDILS
+838 FPGIKGDFDILS
-850 KAFWEKWNSNP
+850 KDFWENWTDSNP
-861 YYKAEKLGDGTKT
+861 YYKAEKLGDGTEA
-874 YKKVFVTTK
+874 YKKVIVTTK
-883 MDPVDFE
+883 IDPVDFE

>member
-16 GISMVLAM
+16 GISMVLAI
-24 ALVAVLFLSTT
+24 ALAAVLFLSTT

-102 FNSSEAAL
+102 FNSSELAL
-110 NWINDPANASYTIIG
+110 KWINNPAHASYTIIG
-125 NAYIKITKNSDGSY
+125 NAYIKITKNTDGSY
-139 TMTAVGKENKYDYSV
+139 TMTAVGKENKYDYSG

-159 DLSTKFDVKYNLA
+159 DLSTKFDVKYNLV

-184 KSITTPTGNKFLMLG
+184 KTITSPTGNKFLMLG
-199 DQASFSLLR
+199 DQTSFSLLR
-208 SVRQTVNDG
+208 SVRKTLNEGD
-217 GTTFR
+217 TTFR
-222 TLQNSFLDKDKK
+222 TLQSYDTDNEKK
-234 TIIYEPKTE
+234 SIIYIPKNE
-243 AGSTPLTTCFP
+243 AGNTPLTTCFP
-254 LVFDKAVKCISNG
+254 LVFDKTVKSTSNG
-267 DSRLK
+267 NSRLK

-281 FLGNYNGTELNN
+281 FLGNYTGPKITS
-293 DYKSEDDEFNNPG
+293 DYNSEAVDVSF
-306 DISLYTNSNTY
+306 YTNSDAY

-337 SGASGITLK
+337 TGESGITLK
-346 YSGSSYDTDKGVVI
+346 YSGSSYNTDKGVVI

-369 TYRKDEHGNEC
+369 TYNNSNQITKTVE
-380 NTSLDYQKGYYYINL
+380 YKKGYYYINL
-395 GKNNTPVDL
+395 GDNNTAVDL
-404 FSTKATSITTD
+404 FSENTKKSAVKIATN
-415 SEEYKRVSSIDMYSS
+415 SEEYKRVNSIDMYSS
-430 MVETDGELKGKL
+430 MVDTKGKL

-449 EGACENDKAKV
+449 EGEYEKGKERV
-460 DILHSNGTFNADP
+460 DILNESGIFTAVPNSN
-473 NLSSFSNTPRTENT
+473 SYSNTVRTT
-487 INKGWKDYYIYCAP
+487 FTKGWQDYYIYCAP
-501 SEMPTANGY
+501 SEMPTASGY

-521 LWYNIKPMV
+521 LWYNINPME
-530 FDRTVDMSI
+530 FNGNVDMSI
-539 RSSNITLSIGP
+539 HSSNITLSIGP
-550 DEKETVYYNKNGN
+550 DEKETVYYNNQIKNSNGN
-563 PHSFNQSNLPTNVA
+563 PYFPYSFNQTILPTDKFA
-577 TDSDTV
+577 TDSNT
-583 TFTARDSGKT
+583 TKFTAEG
-593 AQANGNQ
+593 
-600 YVGEDS
+600 S
-606 NKIIQKDRSAHFRV
+606 NKIIQKNSSASFSV
-620 KPYWGEKSFTLKVVN
+620 KPYWNEKSFTLKVVN
-635 DFIVEMSDGK
+635 DFIVEMSDGT

-656 IPEYIEKNTDNNPK
+656 IPETGLNLFTDE
-670 DGLDLF
+670 
-676 SDTAKKYFES
+676 AKKYFES

-699 KWVEDNAIN
+699 EWVKNNTIN

-719 SSVVNFKATGG
+719 SSVINFKATCG
-730 GTLKEDGTYKGRA
+730 GTLKDDTYKGKA

-772 SIGADLLERKDGK
+772 SIGADLLEIKDGK

-791 YSAHNESTCVVD
+791 YSAHKDSTCVVD

-812 QITRKTTLKFNDT
+812 QITRKTTLKFNDNN
-825 DADSITLS
+825 ANSITLS

-838 FPGITSDFDILS
+838 FPGIKGDFDILS
-850 KAFWEKWNSNP
+850 KAFWEKWSSSNP
-861 YYKAEKLGDGTKT
+861 YYKAEKLNDGTEA
-874 YKKVFVTTK
+874 YKKVIVTTK
-883 MDPVDFE
+883 IEPVDFE

>member
-1 MKKLHTKKRRINSKK
+1 MKKFTTKKRKINSKK
-16 GISMVLAM
+16 GFSMVLAI

-40 AMLQQKETGTTMNSR
+40 AMLQQKETGITMNSR

-67 AKELL
+67 AEELL
-72 NDGKL
+72 NGGKL

-90 YVEGDPEVHVEK
+90 YIEGDPNVHVEK
-102 FNSSEAAL
+102 FNSSEDAL
-110 NWINDPANASYTIIG
+110 KWINNPSHASYTIIG
-125 NAYIKITKNSDGSY
+125 NAYIKITKNTDGSY
-139 TMTAVGKENKYDYSV
+139 TMTAVGKENKYDYSG

-159 DLSTKFDVKYNLA
+159 DLSTKFDVKYNLV

-184 KSITTPTGNKFLMLG
+184 KTITSPTGNKFLMLG
-199 DQASFSLLR
+199 DQTSFSLLR
-208 SVRQTVNDG
+208 SVRKTLNEGD
-217 GTTFR
+217 TTFR
-222 TLQNSFLDKDKK
+222 TLQSYDTDNEKK
-234 TIIYEPKTE
+234 SIIYIPKNE
-243 AGSTPLTTCFP
+243 AGNTPLTTCFP
-254 LVFDKAVKCISNG
+254 LVFDKTVKSTSNG

-281 FLGNYNGTELNN
+281 FLGNYTGPKITS
-293 DYKSEDDEFNNPG
+293 DYNSEAVDVSF
-306 DISLYTNSNTY
+306 YTNSDAY

-337 SGASGITLK
+337 TGESGITLK

-360 YFTKDCKLM
+360 YFTKNCKLM
-369 TYRKDEHGNEC
+369 TYNNSNQITKTVE
-380 NTSLDYQKGYYYINL
+380 YKKGYYYINL
-395 GKNNTPVDL
+395 GDNNTAVDL
-404 FSTKATSITTD
+404 FSESTKASAKEITTN
-415 SEEYKRVSSIDMYSS
+415 SEEYKRVNSIDMYSS
-430 MVETDGELKGKL
+430 MVDTKGKL

-449 EGACENDKAKV
+449 EGEYEKGKERV
-460 DILHSNGTFNADP
+460 DILNESGTFTAVP
-473 NLSSFSNTPRTENT
+473 NSNSYSNTVRTT
-487 INKGWKDYYIYCAP
+487 FTKGWQDYYIYCAP
-501 SEMPTANGY
+501 SEMPTASGY

-521 LWYNIKPMV
+521 LWYNINPME
-530 FDRTVDMSI
+530 FNGNVDMSI
-539 RSSNITLSIGP
+539 HSSNITLSIGP
-550 DEKETVYYNKNGN
+550 DENETVYYNNQIKNSNGN
-563 PHSFNQSNLPTNVA
+563 PYFPYSFNQTILPTDKFA
-577 TDSDTV
+577 TDSNT
-583 TFTARDSGKT
+583 TKFTAEG
-593 AQANGNQ
+593 
-600 YVGEDS
+600 S
-606 NKIIQKDRSAHFRV
+606 NKITQKNSSASFSV
-620 KPYWGEKSFTLKVVN
+620 KPYWNEKSFTLKVVN
-635 DFIVEMSDGK
+635 DFIVEMSDGT

-656 IPEYIEKNTDNNPK
+656 IPETGLNLFTDE
-670 DGLDLF
+670 
-676 SDTAKKYFES
+676 AKKYFES

-699 KWVEDNAIN
+699 EWVKNNTIN

-719 SSVVNFKATGG
+719 SSVINFKATNG
-730 GTLKEDGTYKGRA
+730 GTLKGDTYKGKA

-791 YSAHNESTCVVD
+791 YSAHKESTCVVD

-812 QITRKTTLKFNDT
+812 QITRKTTLKFND
-825 DADSITLS
+825 DNANSITLS

-838 FPGITSDFDILS
+838 FPGITGDFDILS
-850 KAFWEKWNSNP
+850 KAFWEKWSSSNP
-861 YYKAEKLGDGTKT
+861 YYKAEKLGDGTKA
-874 YKKVFVTTK
+874 YKKVTVTTK

>member
-1 MKKLHTKKRRINSKK
+1 MKKFTTKKRKINSKK
-16 GISMVLAM
+16 GFSMVLAI
-24 ALVAVLFLSTT
+24 ALAAVLFLSTT

-61 KSALDI
+61 KSALDM
-67 AKELL
+67 AEELL

-90 YVEGDPEVHVEK
+90 YVEGDPKVHVEK
-102 FNSSEAAL
+102 FNSSELAL
-110 NWINDPANASYTIIG
+110 KWINDPAHASYTIIG
-125 NAYIKITKNSDGSY
+125 NAYIKITKNTDGSY
-139 TMTAVGKENKYDYSV
+139 TMTAVGKENKYDYSG

-159 DLSTKFDVKYNLA
+159 DLSTKFDVKYNLV

-184 KSITTPTGNKFLMLG
+184 KTITSPTGNKFLMLG
-199 DQASFSLLR
+199 DQTSFSLLR
-208 SVRQTVNDG
+208 SVRKTLNEGD
-217 GTTFR
+217 TTFR
-222 TLQNSFLDKDKK
+222 TLQSYDTDNEKK
-234 TIIYEPKTE
+234 SIIYIPKNE
-243 AGSTPLTTCFP
+243 AGNTPLTTCFP
-254 LVFDKAVKCISNG
+254 LVFDKTVKSTSNG

-281 FLGNYNGTELNN
+281 FLGNYTGPKITS
-293 DYKSEDDEFNNPG
+293 DYNSEAVDVSF
-306 DISLYTNSNTY
+306 YTNSDAY

-337 SGASGITLK
+337 TGESGITLK

-360 YFTKDCKLM
+360 YFTKNCKLM
-369 TYRKDEHGNEC
+369 TYNNSNQITKTVE
-380 NTSLDYQKGYYYINL
+380 YKKGYYYINL
-395 GKNNTPVDL
+395 GDNNTAVDL
-404 FSTKATSITTD
+404 FSESTKASAKEITTN
-415 SEEYKRVSSIDMYSS
+415 SEEYKRVNSIDMYSS
-430 MVETDGELKGKL
+430 MVDTKGKL

-449 EGACENDKAKV
+449 EGEYEKGKERV
-460 DILHSNGTFNADP
+460 DILNESGTFTAVP
-473 NLSSFSNTPRTENT
+473 NSNSYSNTVRTEFT
-487 INKGWKDYYIYCAP
+487 KGWKDYYIYCAP
-501 SEMPTANGY
+501 SEMPTASGY

-521 LWYNIKPMV
+521 LWYNINPME
-530 FDRTVDMSI
+530 FNGNVDMSI
-539 RSSNITLSIGP
+539 HSSNITLSIGP
-550 DEKETVYYNKNGN
+550 DEKETVYYNNQIKNSNGN
-563 PHSFNQSNLPTNVA
+563 PYFPYSFNQTILPTDKFA
-577 TDSDTV
+577 TDSNTQK
-583 TFTARDSGKT
+583 FTAEG
-593 AQANGNQ
+593 
-600 YVGEDS
+600 S
-606 NKIIQKDRSAHFRV
+606 NIIKQINSSASFSV
-620 KPYWGEKSFTLKVVN
+620 KPYWNEKSFTLKVVN
-635 DFIVEMSDGK
+635 DFIVEMSDG
-645 TYTIKADDYTD
+645 TSYTVKADDYTD
-656 IPEYIEKNTDNNPK
+656 IPET
-670 DGLDLF
+670 GLNLF
-676 SDTAKKYFES
+676 SNDAKKYFED

-699 KWVEDNAIN
+699 KWVKDNAIN

-719 SSVVNFKATGG
+719 SSVINFKATCG
-730 GTLKEDGTYKGRA
+730 GTLKDDTYKGKA

-812 QITRKTTLKFNDT
+812 QITRKTTLKFND
-825 DADSITLS
+825 DNANSITLS

-838 FPGITSDFDILS
+838 FPGITGDFDILS
-850 KAFWEKWNSNP
+850 KAFWENWTDSKP
-861 YYKAEKLGDGTKT
+861 YYKAEKLGDGTKA
-874 YKKVFVTTK
+874 YKKVTVTTK

>member
-16 GISMVLAM
+16 GISMVLAI
-24 ALVAVLFLSTT
+24 ALAAVLFLSTT

-90 YVEGDPEVHVEK
+90 YVEGDPNVHVEE
-102 FNSSEAAL
+102 FTSSELAL
-110 NWINDPANASYTIIG
+110 KWINNPSHASYTIIG
-125 NAYIKITKNSDGSY
+125 NAYIKITKNADGSY
-139 TMTAVGKENKYDYSV
+139 TMTAVGKENKYDYSG

-184 KSITTPTGNKFLMLG
+184 KTITTPTGNKFLMLG
-199 DQASFSLLR
+199 DQTSFSLLR
-208 SVRQTVNDG
+208 SVRKTVNDG
-217 GTTFR
+217 DTTFR
-222 TLQNSFLDKDKK
+222 TLQDYDTDNDNKS
-234 TIIYEPKTE
+234 IIYIPKNE
-243 AGSTPLTTCFP
+243 AGNTPLTTCFP
-254 LVFDKAVKCISNG
+254 LVFDKTVKSTSVSN
-267 DSRLK
+267 SRLK

-281 FLGNYNGTELNN
+281 FLGNYTGPKVKS
-293 DYKSEDDEFNNPG
+293 DYNSEAVDVSF
-306 DISLYTNSNTY
+306 YTNSDAF

-329 GNMVCRPA
+329 GNMVCRPF
-337 SGASGITLK
+337 SGESGITLK

-369 TYRKDEHGNEC
+369 TYNNSNQITKTVEYE
-380 NTSLDYQKGYYYINL
+380 QGYYYINL
-395 GKNNTPVDL
+395 DVKTEVENGEKIIHNIPVDL
-404 FSTKATSITTD
+404 FSQATKDKAKKITTD

-430 MVETDGELKGKL
+430 MVDTNGKL

-449 EGACENDKAKV
+449 EGKWEKDKERV
-460 DILHSNGTFNADP
+460 DILNDNGAFTAVPNSN
-473 NLSSFSNTPRTENT
+473 SFSNTPRTT
-487 INKGWKDYYIYCAP
+487 FNKGWKDYYIYCSP
-501 SEMPTANGY
+501 SEMPTASGY

-521 LWYNIKPMV
+521 LWYNIKPME
-530 FDRTVDMSI
+530 FNGNVDMSI
-539 RSSNITLSIGP
+539 HSSNITLSIGP
-550 DEKETVYYNKNGN
+550 DEKETVYYNNKYN
-563 PHSFNQSNLPTNVA
+563 PHSFNQTNLPTNVA

-620 KPYWGEKSFTLKVVN
+620 KPYCGEKSFTLKVVN

-656 IPEYIEKNTDNNPK
+656 IPEE
-670 DGLDLF
+670 GLDLF
-676 SDTAKKYFES
+676 TKDAKDYFES
-686 HSTSR
+686 HSTPR

-730 GTLKEDGTYKGRA
+730 GTLKEGTYKGRA

-791 YSAHNESTCVVD
+791 YSAHKESTCAVD
-803 GNPIDGSML
+803 GINIDGSML

-838 FPGITSDFDILS
+838 FPGVKGDFDILS
-850 KAFWEKWNSNP
+850 KAFWEKWNSSNP

>member
-90 YVEGDPEVHVEK
+90 YEEGNSEVKVK
-102 FNSSEAAL
+102 QFSSSELAL
-110 NWINDPANASYTIIG
+110 KWINDPANAKFTIIG
-125 NAYIKITKNSDGSY
+125 NAYIKITKNADGSY
-139 TMTAVGKENKYDYSV
+139 TMTAVGKENKYDYSG

-159 DLSTKFDVKYNLA
+159 DLSTKFDVKYNLV

-184 KSITTPTGNKFLMLG
+184 KTITTPTGNKFLMLG
-199 DQASFSLLR
+199 DQASFSLLS
-208 SVRQTVNDG
+208 SVRKAVSDG
-217 GTTFR
+217 DAGFR
-222 TLQNSFLDKDKK
+222 TLQGYDTDNDKK
-234 TIIYEPKTE
+234 SIIYIPKNE
-243 AGSTPLTTCFP
+243 ADGTPLTTCFP
-254 LVFDKAVKCISNG
+254 LVFDKAVKCTSVSN
-267 DSRLK
+267 SRLK

-281 FLGNYNGTELNN
+281 FLGNYTGQKVAN
-293 DYKSEDDEFNNPG
+293 DYNSEAV
-306 DISLYTNSNTY
+306 DISLYTNSDTY

-337 SGASGITLK
+337 GGASGITLK
-346 YSGSSYDTDKGVVI
+346 YSGSSYNTDKGVVV

-369 TYRKDEHGNEC
+369 TYNNSKQIT
-380 NTSLDYQKGYYYINL
+380 NTVVYPKGYYYFDL
-395 GKNNTPVDL
+395 GDNNTPVDL
-404 FSTKATSITTD
+404 FSVSDVESHKITTN
-415 SEEYKRVSSIDMYSS
+415 SEKYKRVSSIDMYSS
-430 MVETDGELKGKL
+430 LVDTTTGEL

-449 EGACENDKAKV
+449 EGECEKDKAKV
-460 DILHSNGTFNADP
+460 DILYSNGTFNTDP
-473 NLSSFSNTPRTENT
+473 QSSSFSNQKRENF
-487 INKGWKDYYIYCAP
+487 NEGWNDYYIYCSP
-501 SEMPTANGY
+501 SEMPTAGGH
-510 YDMYSGKEFNY
+510 YDMYSGKEFSY
-521 LWYNIKPMV
+521 LWYNIKPMIINASA
-530 FDRTVDMSI
+530 DMSI
-539 RSSNITLSIGP
+539 RSRIITLSIGP
-550 DEKETVYYNKNGN
+550 DENETVYYNNKGT
-563 PHSFNQSNLPTNVA
+563 PHSFNQTNLPTKVA

-593 AQANGNQ
+593 AQANNNK
-600 YVGEDS
+600 YEGEDS
-606 NKIIQKDRSAHFRV
+606 NKIIQKNSSASFSV
-620 KPYWGEKSFTLKVVN
+620 KPYWGETAFTLKVVN
-635 DFIVEMSDGK
+635 DFIVQMYDG
-645 TYTIKADDYTD
+645 TSYTIKADDYTD
-656 IPEYIEKNTDNNPK
+656 IPET
-670 DGLDLF
+670 GLNLF
-676 SDTAKKYFES
+676 TDTAKKYFEG

-719 SSVVNFKATGG
+719 SSVINFKATCG
-730 GTLKEDGTYKGRA
+730 GTLKDDTYKGKA

-772 SIGADLLERKDGK
+772 SIGADLLEIKDGK

-791 YSAHNESTCVVD
+791 YSAHDESTCVVD

-812 QITRKTTLKFNDT
+812 QITRKTTLKFND
-825 DADSITLS
+825 DNANSITLS

-838 FPGITSDFDILS
+838 FPGITGDFDILS
-850 KAFWEKWNSNP
+850 KAFWEKWSSSNP
-861 YYKAEKLGDGTKT
+861 YYKAEKLGDGTKA
-874 YKKVFVTTK
+874 YKKVIVTTK

>member
-16 GISMVLAM
+16 GISMVLAI
-24 ALVAVLFLSTT
+24 ALAAVLFLSTT

-67 AKELL
+67 AEELL

-77 SLPDSGSL
+77 KLPDSGSL

-90 YVEGDPEVHVEK
+90 YIEGDSEVHVEE
-102 FNSSEAAL
+102 FSSSELAL
-110 NWINDPANASYTIIG
+110 KWINNPANASYTIIG
-125 NAYIKITKNSDGSY
+125 NAYIKITKNADGSY
-139 TMTAVGKENKYDYSV
+139 TMTAVGKEKKYDYSG

-159 DLSTKFDVKYNLA
+159 DLSTKFDVKYNLV

-184 KSITTPTGNKFLMLG
+184 KTITSPTGNKFLMLG
-199 DQASFSLLR
+199 DQASFSLLS
-208 SVRQTVNDG
+208 SVRKTVNDG
-217 GTTFR
+217 DTGFR
-222 TLQNSFLDKDKK
+222 TLQGYDTDNDKK
-234 TIIYEPKTE
+234 SIIYIPKNE

-254 LVFDKAVKCISNG
+254 LVFDKAVKATSESNG
-267 DSRLK
+267 RLK

-281 FLGNYNGTELNN
+281 FLGNYNGQNVKN
-293 DYKSEDDEFNNPG
+293 DYDSDAV
-306 DISLYTNSNTY
+306 DISLYTNADTY

-337 SGASGITLK
+337 GGASGITLK
-346 YSGSSYDTDKGVVI
+346 YSGSSYNTDKGVVI
-360 YFTKDCKLM
+360 YFTKECKLM
-369 TYRKDEHGNEC
+369 TY
-380 NTSLDYQKGYYYINL
+380 NTSKVKIKEVTYPKGYYYFNL
-395 GKNNTPVDL
+395 GDNNTPVDL
-404 FSTKATSITTD
+404 FSVNQDDVKNHKINTNSA
-415 SEEYKRVSSIDMYSS
+415 EYKRVSSIDMYSS
-430 MVETDGELKGKL
+430 LVDTNGKL

-449 EGACENDKAKV
+449 EGECEKDKAKV
-460 DILHSNGTFNADP
+460 DILYSNGTFNTDP
-473 NLSSFSNTPRTENT
+473 QSSSFSNQKRENF
-487 INKGWKDYYIYCAP
+487 NEGWNDYYIYCSP
-501 SEMPTANGY
+501 SEMPTAGGH
-510 YDMYSGKEFNY
+510 YDMYSGKEFSY
-521 LWYNIKPMV
+521 LWYNIKPMIINASA
-530 FDRTVDMSI
+530 DMSI
-539 RSSNITLSIGP
+539 RSRIITLSIGP
-550 DEKETVYYNKNGN
+550 DENETVYYNNKGN
-563 PHSFNQSNLPTNVA
+563 PHSFNQTNLPTNVA

-593 AQANGNQ
+593 AQANGNK
-600 YVGEDS
+600 YEGEDS
-606 NKIIQKDRSAHFRV
+606 NKIIQKNSSASFSV

-635 DFIVEMSDGK
+635 DFIVEMSDS
-645 TYTIKADDYTD
+645 TSYTIKADDYTD
-656 IPEYIEKNTDNNPK
+656 IPEK
-670 DGLDLF
+670 GLDLF
-676 SDTAKKYFES
+676 TDEAKKYFEG

-699 KWVEDNAIN
+699 KWVKDNAIN

-719 SSVVNFKATGG
+719 SSVINFKATCG
-730 GTLKEDGTYKGRA
+730 GTLKDDTYKGKA
-743 IYCDFGNGSSGKDAI
+743 IYCDFGN

-772 SIGADLLERKDGK
+772 SIGADLLEIKDGK

-803 GNPIDGSML
+803 GNKIDGSML

-838 FPGITSDFDILS
+838 FPGITGDFDILS
-850 KAFWEKWNSNP
+850 KAFWEKWSSSNP
-861 YYKAEKLGDGTKT
+861 YYKAEKLGDGTKA
-874 YKKVFVTTK
+874 YKKVIVTTK

>member
-16 GISMVLAM
+16 GISMVLAI

-90 YVEGDPEVHVEK
+90 YIEGDSEVQVK
-102 FNSSEAAL
+102 QFSSSELAL
-110 NWINDPANASYTIIG
+110 KWINDPANASYTIIG
-125 NAYIKITKNSDGSY
+125 NAYIKITKNADGSY
-139 TMTAVGKENKYDYSV
+139 TMTAVGKENKYDYSG

-159 DLSTKFDVKYNLA
+159 DLSTKFDVKYNLV

-199 DQASFSLLR
+199 DQTSFSLLR
-208 SVRQTVNDG
+208 SVRKTVNDG
-217 GTTFR
+217 DTTFR
-222 TLQNSFLDKDKK
+222 TLQDYDTDNDNKS
-234 TIIYEPKTE
+234 IIYIPKNE
-243 AGSTPLTTCFP
+243 AGNTPLTTCFP
-254 LVFDKAVKCISNG
+254 LVFDKTVKSTSVSN
-267 DSRLK
+267 SRLK

-281 FLGNYNGTELNN
+281 FLGNYTGPKVKS
-293 DYKSEDDEFNNPG
+293 DYNSEAVDVSF
-306 DISLYTNSNTY
+306 YTNSDAF

-329 GNMVCRPA
+329 GNMVCRPF
-337 SGASGITLK
+337 SGESGITLK

-369 TYRKDEHGNEC
+369 TYNSDKQITRTVEYE
-380 NTSLDYQKGYYYINL
+380 QGYYYINL
-395 GKNNTPVDL
+395 DVKTEVENGEKIIHNIPVDL
-404 FSTKATSITTD
+404 FSQATKDKAKKITTD

-430 MVETDGELKGKL
+430 MVDTNGKL

-449 EGACENDKAKV
+449 EGNWEKDKERV
-460 DILHSNGTFNADP
+460 DILNDNGAFTAVPNSN
-473 NLSSFSNTPRTENT
+473 SFSNTPRTT
-487 INKGWKDYYIYCAP
+487 FNKGWKDYYIYCSP
-501 SEMPTANGY
+501 SEMPTASGY

-521 LWYNIKPMV
+521 LWYNIKPME
-530 FDRTVDMSI
+530 FNGNVDMSI
-539 RSSNITLSIGP
+539 HSSNITLSIGP
-550 DEKETVYYNKNGN
+550 DENETVYYNNKGN
-563 PHSFNQSNLPTNVA
+563 PHSFNQTNLPTKVA

-593 AQANGNQ
+593 AQANNNK
-600 YVGEDS
+600 YEGEDS
-606 NKIIQKDRSAHFRV
+606 NKIIQKNSSASFSV
-620 KPYWGEKSFTLKVVN
+620 KPYWGETSFTLKVVN
-635 DFIVEMSDGK
+635 DFIVKMLDGT

-656 IPEYIEKNTDNNPK
+656 IPK
-670 DGLDLF
+670 DGLNLF
-676 SDTAKKYFES
+676 TDEAKKYFES

-699 KWVEDNAIN
+699 KWVKNDAIN
-708 TSVDSSNLDQS
+708 TLVDSSNLDQS
-719 SSVVNFKATGG
+719 SSVINFKATGG
-730 GTLKEDGTYKGRA
+730 GTLKEDGTYKGKA

-772 SIGADLLERKDGK
+772 SIGADLLEIKDGK

-803 GNPIDGSML
+803 GNNIDGSML
-812 QITRKTTLKFNDT
+812 QITRKTTLKFND
-825 DADSITLS
+825 DNANSITLS

-850 KAFWEKWNSNP
+850 KAFWENWTDSKP
-861 YYKAEKLGDGTKT
+861 YYKVEKLGDGTEA
-874 YKKVFVTTK
+874 YKKVTVTTK
-883 MDPVDFE
+883 IDPVDFE

>member
-16 GISMVLAM
+16 GISMVLAI
-24 ALVAVLFLSTT
+24 ALAAVLFLSTT

-67 AKELL
+67 AEELL

-77 SLPDSGSL
+77 KLPDSGSL

-90 YVEGDPEVHVEK
+90 YIEGDSEVHVEE
-102 FNSSEAAL
+102 FSSSELAL
-110 NWINDPANASYTIIG
+110 KWINNPANASYTIIG
-125 NAYIKITKNSDGSY
+125 NAYIKITKNADGSY
-139 TMTAVGKENKYDYSV
+139 TMTAVGKEKKYDYSG

-159 DLSTKFDVKYNLA
+159 DLSTKFDVKYNLV

-184 KSITTPTGNKFLMLG
+184 KTITSPTGNKFLMLG
-199 DQASFSLLR
+199 DQASFSLLS
-208 SVRQTVNDG
+208 SVRKTVNDG
-217 GTTFR
+217 DTGFR
-222 TLQNSFLDKDKK
+222 TLQGYDTDNDKK
-234 TIIYEPKTE
+234 SIIYIPKNE

-254 LVFDKAVKCISNG
+254 LVFDKAVKATSESNG
-267 DSRLK
+267 RLK

-281 FLGNYNGTELNN
+281 FLGNYNGQNVKN
-293 DYKSEDDEFNNPG
+293 DYDSDAV
-306 DISLYTNSNTY
+306 DISLYTNADTY

-337 SGASGITLK
+337 GGASGITLK
-346 YSGSSYDTDKGVVI
+346 YSGSSYNTDKGVVI
-360 YFTKDCKLM
+360 YFTKECKLM
-369 TYRKDEHGNEC
+369 TY
-380 NTSLDYQKGYYYINL
+380 NTSKVKIKEVTYPKGYYYFNL
-395 GKNNTPVDL
+395 GDNNTPVDL
-404 FSTKATSITTD
+404 FSVNQDDVKNHKINTNSA
-415 SEEYKRVSSIDMYSS
+415 EYKRVSSIDMYSS
-430 MVETDGELKGKL
+430 LVDTNGKL

-449 EGACENDKAKV
+449 EGECEKDKAKV
-460 DILHSNGTFNADP
+460 DILYSNGTFNTDP
-473 NLSSFSNTPRTENT
+473 QSSSFSNQKRENF
-487 INKGWKDYYIYCAP
+487 NEGWNDYYIYCSP
-501 SEMPTANGY
+501 SEMPTAGGH
-510 YDMYSGKEFNY
+510 YDMYSGKEFSY
-521 LWYNIKPMV
+521 LWYNIKPMIINASA
-530 FDRTVDMSI
+530 DMSI
-539 RSSNITLSIGP
+539 RSRIITLSIGP
-550 DEKETVYYNKNGN
+550 DENETVYYNNKGN
-563 PHSFNQSNLPTNVA
+563 PHSFNQTNLPTNVA

-593 AQANGNQ
+593 AQANGNK
-600 YVGEDS
+600 YEGEDS
-606 NKIIQKDRSAHFRV
+606 NKIIQKNSSASFSV

-635 DFIVEMSDGK
+635 DFIVEMSDS
-645 TYTIKADDYTD
+645 TSYTIKADDYTD
-656 IPEYIEKNTDNNPK
+656 IPEK
-670 DGLDLF
+670 GLDLF
-676 SDTAKKYFES
+676 TDEAKKYFEG

-699 KWVEDNAIN
+699 KWVKDNAIN

-719 SSVVNFKATGG
+719 SSVINFKATCG
-730 GTLKEDGTYKGRA
+730 GTLKDDTYKGKA
-743 IYCDFGNGSSGKDAI
+743 IYCDFGN

-772 SIGADLLERKDGK
+772 SIGADLLEIKDGK

-812 QITRKTTLKFNDT
+812 QITRKTTLKFND
-825 DADSITLS
+825 DNANSITLS

-838 FPGITSDFDILS
+838 FPGITGDFDILS
-850 KAFWEKWNSNP
+850 KAFWEKWTDSKP
-861 YYKAEKLGDGTKT
+861 YYKAEKLGDGTKA
-874 YKKVFVTTK
+874 YKKVIVTTK

>member
-16 GISMVLAM
+16 GISMVLAI
-24 ALVAVLFLSTT
+24 ALAAVLFLSTT

-90 YVEGDPEVHVEK
+90 YVEGDPNVHVEE
-102 FNSSEAAL
+102 FTSSELAL
-110 NWINDPANASYTIIG
+110 KWINNPSHASYTIIG
-125 NAYIKITKNSDGSY
+125 NAYIKITKNADGSY
-139 TMTAVGKENKYDYSV
+139 TMTAVGKENKYDYSG

-159 DLSTKFDVKYNLA
+159 DLSTKFDVKYNLV
-172 EKEETANLTMKQ
+172 EKEEIANLTMKQ
-184 KSITTPTGNKFLMLG
+184 KTITSPTGNKFLMLG
-199 DQASFSLLR
+199 DQTSFSLLR
-208 SVRQTVNDG
+208 SVRKTLNEGD
-217 GTTFR
+217 TTFR
-222 TLQNSFLDKDKK
+222 TLQSYDTDNEKK
-234 TIIYEPKTE
+234 SIIYIPKNE
-243 AGSTPLTTCFP
+243 AGNTPLTTCFP
-254 LVFDKAVKCISNG
+254 LVFDKTVKSTSNG

-281 FLGNYNGTELNN
+281 FLGNYTGPKITS
-293 DYKSEDDEFNNPG
+293 DYNSEAVDVSF
-306 DISLYTNSNTY
+306 YTNSDAY

-337 SGASGITLK
+337 TGESGITLK

-360 YFTKDCKLM
+360 YFTKNCKLM
-369 TYRKDEHGNEC
+369 TYNNSNQITKTVE
-380 NTSLDYQKGYYYINL
+380 YKKGYYYINL
-395 GKNNTPVDL
+395 GDNNTAVDL
-404 FSTKATSITTD
+404 FSESTKASAKEITTN
-415 SEEYKRVSSIDMYSS
+415 SEEYKRVNSIDMYSS
-430 MVETDGELKGKL
+430 MVDTKGKL

-449 EGACENDKAKV
+449 EGEYEKGKERV
-460 DILHSNGTFNADP
+460 DILNESGTFTAVP
-473 NLSSFSNTPRTENT
+473 NSNSYSNTVRTT
-487 INKGWKDYYIYCAP
+487 FTKGWQDYYIYCAP
-501 SEMPTANGY
+501 SEMPTASGY

-521 LWYNIKPMV
+521 LWYNINPME
-530 FDRTVDMSI
+530 FNGNVDMSI
-539 RSSNITLSIGP
+539 HSSNITLSIGP
-550 DEKETVYYNKNGN
+550 DEKETVYYNNQIKNSNGN
-563 PHSFNQSNLPTNVA
+563 PYFPYSFNQTILPTDKFA
-577 TDSDTV
+577 TDSNT
-583 TFTARDSGKT
+583 TKFTAEG
-593 AQANGNQ
+593 
-600 YVGEDS
+600 S
-606 NKIIQKDRSAHFRV
+606 NKIKQNNSSASFSV
-620 KPYWGEKSFTLKVVN
+620 KPYWNEKSFTLKVVN
-635 DFIVEMSDGK
+635 DFIVQMSDG
-645 TYTIKADDYTD
+645 TSYTIKADDYTD
-656 IPEYIEKNTDNNPK
+656 IPET
-670 DGLDLF
+670 GLNLF
-676 SDTAKKYFES
+676 SNDAKKYFED

-719 SSVVNFKATGG
+719 SSVINFKATCG
-730 GTLKEDGTYKGRA
+730 GTLKEDSTYKGRA

-772 SIGADLLERKDGK
+772 SIGADLLEIKDGK

-812 QITRKTTLKFNDT
+812 QITRKTTLKFND
-825 DADSITLS
+825 DNANSITLS

-838 FPGITSDFDILS
+838 FPGITGDFDILS
-850 KAFWEKWNSNP
+850 KAFWEKWSSSNP
-861 YYKAEKLGDGTKT
+861 YYKAEKLGDGTKA
-874 YKKVFVTTK
+874 YKKVTVTTK